1 MGPAL
6 DFELEAPTFA
16 AAVVALPALAG
27 LDVVTNGLVDAVIEL
42 VALVLAETWEGK
54 YWR

>member
-16 AAVVALPALAG
+16 AAVVALPVLTE
-27 LDVVTNGLVDAVIEL
+27 LEVVTDGLVDAVIEP
-42 VALVLAETWEGK
+42 VALVLAKTWEGK

>member
-16 AAVVALPALAG
+16 AAVVALPVLAK
-27 LDVVTNGLVDAVIEL
+27 LDVVTDGLVDAVIEF
-42 VALVLAETWEGK
+42 VALGLAGTWEGK